1 MTSQMRIESGLSDKL
16 RNEANIG
23 ARARAMIVSLK
34 SGWAAGQ
41 NHNLKHINIKPT
53 H

>member
-1 MTSQMRIESGLSDKL
+1 MTPQMRTEAGLSDKL
-16 RNEANIG
+16 RNEANNG
-23 ARARAMIVSLK
+23 AWARAAIVSLE
-34 SGWAAGQ
+34 SGRAAGQ